1 MNWNRCIILFP
12 LLFAV
17 FILRGQSVSYTYK
30 PLAAEGCSVKYSV
43 AKQDS
48 LYYVIV
54 TVQSDRMRFLK
65 SPTMMVR
72 TVQDEVIKLQ
82 GDLLDNSMNTYGIT
96 MGSVVYPV
104 SAILSTAQ
112 FYITPSQFELLKSG
126 VLKVRLSTTPFV
138 HERSFKKDKIGKKLY
153 KLYQALNAKE
163 SDF

>member
-1 MNWNRCIILFP
+1 MIP
-12 LLFAV
+12 LLFAA
-17 FILRGQSVSYTYK
+17 FILRGQSVSYAYK

-96 MGSVVYPV
+96 MESVVYPV
-104 SAILSTAQ
+104 SAILSTA
-112 FYITPSQFELLKSG
+112 
-126 VLKVRLSTTPFV
+126 
-138 HERSFKKDKIGKKLY
+138 
-153 KLYQALNAKE
+153 
-163 SDF
+163 